1 MPTRRK
7 VEWQAKTAS
16 AAKKRSP
23 VSESSLARL
32 GGAESGAAV
41 ARARVSALSG
51 GFLPRTWSR
60 DRHVR
65 LFLREAGRFAGG
77 SVHESVR
84 LAPGTRVARL
94 SAPVLHESY
103 RSIGEYVER
112 MNRYTDLAA
121 ADLAAKGARFRPW
134 RMLLSPPLTF
144 LKLYVLRLGFLD
156 GVRGYV
162 VAAGSAYYV
171 VVKHAKHWERTRTA
185 DEESVNPRTAD
196 APAAPAERR

>member
-1 MPTRRK
+1 
-7 VEWQAKTAS
+7 A
-16 AAKKRSP
+16 
-23 VSESSLARL
+23 
-32 GGAESGAAV
+32 GAYSV
-41 ARARVSALSG
+41 PRVSALSG

-84 LAPGTRVARL
+84 LDPGTRVARL
-94 SAPVLHESY
+94 REPLLHESY
-103 RSIGEYVER
+103 RSIGEYVAR

-121 ADLAAKGARFRPW
+121 GDLGASGARFRLASL
-134 RMLLSPPLTF
+134 LLSPPLTF

-162 VAAGSAYYV
+162 VAAGSAFYV
-171 VVKHAKHWERTRTA
+171 VLKHAKHWERSRRA
-185 DEESVNPRTAD
+185 EEDGISLRKED
-196 APAAPAERR
+196 APAAPLERR